1 MKKIGL
7 LVTALTLS
15 CFILTAQDEKTTDLV
30 GYGGGQYEVFKT
42 GGQESI
48 ELWFKWMELHVSEDL
63 DGILELAH
71 DEIYIEAPEATLNG
85 KSALKDWLTT
95 AFSNGDIT
103 VEHRWAVP
111 LRFVNED
118 GSVNPGDWIVND
130 YVVNYKTDDNVTI
143 DDSEANVY
151 IVNDKVRYIKIF
163 TFKKETLQ
171 TKRVTFSVDL
181 SNNKESYSNV
191 SVFGSFN
198 NWCASC
204 DSLTDDDK
212 DGIYSGTFDVPV
224 GELQYKF
231 TLDNQTIEEQFES
244 GTPCTSTIGEYT
256 NRVVEIIEDTTL
268 STVCFNSCTSCK

>member
-1 MKKIGL
+1 MKKIVL
-7 LVTALTLS
+7 LVTTLILS
-15 CFILTAQDEKTTDLV
+15 CFNLTAQDEKTTDLV

-85 KSALKDWLTT
+85 KSALKEWLTA

-171 TKRVTFSVDL
+171 TKRVTFSRVESCRNNASKWSTFGANYTKRR
-181 SNNKESYSNV
+181 SNFWN
-191 SVFGSFN
+191 FI
-198 NWCASC
+198 CC
-204 DSLTDDDK
+204 
-212 DGIYSGTFDVPV
+212 
-224 GELQYKF
+224 
-231 TLDNQTIEEQFES
+231 
-244 GTPCTSTIGEYT
+244 TIGCLELG
-256 NRVVEIIEDTTL
+256 R
-268 STVCFNSCTSCK
+268 CCCKS